1 VVILLNHCSCDDHS
15 DDLGKQPER
24 IFDMHSHQRTLSR
37 QVQCSGVGLHSGRK
51 VNLTIK
57 PAPVNHG
64 IKFVRT
70 DLPHKPVISAHF
82 RNVIDTSLATTLGM
96 DGVIVSTVEH
106 LMASFAGLSIDNAL
120 VEMDAYEAPIMDGS
134 AGPFTTMLQE
144 AGIHPQSGK
153 RYWFVVK
160 KPIEMEEE
168 DRKVSLEP
176 SDTLKI
182 TYTIDFDHPLV
193 KRQSFT
199 ISLTDSLF
207 EKEIS
212 RARTFGFLHEV
223 NYLKQNGF
231 ARGGSL
237 ENAIVVDQDRILNEE
252 GLRYED
258 EFVRHKV
265 LDCIGD
271 LSLLGMPFIGHIV
284 AYKSGHALN
293 HALLKKF
300 IDQKACWETVH
311 APSVSP

>member
-1 VVILLNHCSCDDHS
+1 MKLRNDFL
-15 DDLGKQPER
+15 R
-24 IFDMHSHQRTLSR
+24 ICDMHSNQQTLART
-37 QVQCSGVGLHSGRK
+37 VQCVGIGLHSGKR

-57 PAPVNHG
+57 SAPVNHG

-70 DLPHKPVISAHF
+70 DLPHRPLISAHF
-82 RNVIDTSLATTLGM
+82 RNVIDTSLATTLGT

-106 LMASFAGLSIDNAL
+106 LMAALAGLRIDNAL

-134 AGPFTTMLQE
+134 AGPFTSMLIE
-144 AGIHPQSGK
+144 AGIRTQSGK
-153 RYWFVVK
+153 RYSFVVK
-160 KPIEMEEE
+160 KPIEMADE
-168 DRKVSLEP
+168 DKKVGLYP

-182 TYTIDFDHPLV
+182 TCTIEFDHPLV
-193 KRQSFT
+193 GRQSYT
-199 ISLTDSLF
+199 VSLVDGLF

-237 ENAIVVDQDRILNEE
+237 ENAVVIDRDKILNQE

-284 AYKSGHALN
+284 AHKSGHALN
-293 HALLKKF
+293 HALLKRF
-300 IDQKACWETVH
+300 IEQKSCWETI
-311 APSVSP
+311 